1 MTITRTLR
9 KILATEDINFL
20 LTNRIPR
27 RTLTL
32 AMGWLS
38 QVESPRLTRWA
49 LKIWSWFDDIDLTES
64 AQTQFDS
71 IHAFFIRPLRS
82 DARRIAQ
89 DRHTLTSP
97 CDGVIGAHGQIED
110 GQLFQAKGF
119 PYSLQDLLGQDVDS
133 HDWRHGTFVT
143 IRIRASMYHRF
154 HAPCNGR
161 LRHVQYFSGDT
172 WNVNPIALQRIEKLF
187 CKNERAALMIDNT
200 ELQHR
205 IALVPVAAVLVASIR
220 LHAIDTLM
228 HLRYQGPHAIDC
240 DHAFMRGEEL
250 GWFQHGST
258 IIILT
263 PPGYALD
270 ADLSTQSM
278 VRMGQPLLRYQ
289 GR

>member
-27 RTLTL
+27 KTLTL

-38 QVESPRLTRWA
+38 QIESPRLTRWA
-49 LKIWSWFDDIDLTES
+49 LKVWSWFDDIDMTES
-64 AQTQFDS
+64 AQTQFTS
-71 IHAFFIRPLRS
+71 IHAFFIRPLRPGV
-82 DARRIAQ
+82 RPIAN

-97 CDGVIGAHGQIED
+97 CDGVIGAYGQIED
-110 GQLFQAKGF
+110 GQLYQAKGF

-133 HDWRHGTFVT
+133 TTWRNGTFVT

-161 LRHVQYFSGDT
+161 LRHVRYFSGDT
-172 WNVNPIALQRIEKLF
+172 WNVNPIALQRVEKLF

-200 ELQHR
+200 ELNHR

-228 HLRYQGPHAIDC
+228 HLRYKGPHAIDC
-240 DHAFMRGEEL
+240 DHAFVRGDEL

-258 IIILT
+258 IIVLT

-270 ADLSTQSM
+270 PHLSSHCG
-278 VRMGQPLLRYQ
+278 VRMGQALLRYQ